1 MENLE
6 KIKKLLD
13 TYDKN
18 AMAACSNITRRGFC
32 GKININIVFE
42 NLKKNLKLEEIN
54 LERTRQ
60 DLPNQIIDIQ
70 RLDDTTYIKRLCIC
84 DKVCGDNKCTKY
96 KDKLNCDGHHV
107 IIVSPRKDTEINV
120 DHDYAIDFT
129 YKQMLVSPSEEDI
142 KENKIKLASLPNYLF
157 MKLNDYI
164 HYSASQRWIE
174 NITNP
179 CKNIVNNYKQKYLKY
194 KEKYLELKIKQ
205 GRI

>member
-1 MENLE
+1 MENLG
-6 KIKKLLD
+6 KIKNLLD
-13 TYDKN
+13 RYDKN
-18 AMAACSNITRRGFC
+18 VMATCSNITRRGFC
-32 GKININIVFE
+32 GQINISTVFS
-42 NLKKNLKLEEIN
+42 NLITDLKLEQIN

-60 DLPNQIIDIQ
+60 NLPNQIIDIQ
-70 RLDDTTYIKRLCIC
+70 RLDDTTFIKRLCIC
-84 DKVCGDNKCTKY
+84 DKICGDNNCAKY

-107 IIVSPRKDTEINV
+107 IIVSSRKDTEIDVNK
-120 DHDYAIDFT
+120 DYVIDFT
-129 YKQMLVSPSEEDI
+129 YKQMLVSPYEEDI